1 MTSLPL
7 VLVHGFMGGSRQ
19 WDLQREHFG
28 NDRRLITPDLPGFGS
43 NANLEAPDSI
53 GGFAQ
58 FLMDEL
64 DRQDIH
70 RFALLGHS
78 MGGMIVQEMMAL
90 EPYRVAQLIL
100 YGTAATGNLPNRFET
115 FATSRQRILDDG
127 VRLSAQRI
135 SATWFLEF
143 EHADQY
149 EICASIAENSSLQA
163 MLAGL
168 NAMENWSRANK
179 LETIKCPTLIIW
191 GERDRTYGWE
201 QIEYLWKS
209 IPGCS
214 LAIMPNCS
222 HAAHLEK
229 PELFNLI
236 LGDFLEQG
244 IASKASRSV

>member
-1 MTSLPL
+1 
-7 VLVHGFMGGSRQ
+7 
-19 WDLQREHFG
+19 
-28 NDRRLITPDLPGFGS
+28 
-43 NANLEAPDSI
+43 
-53 GGFAQ
+53 
-58 FLMDEL
+58 
-64 DRQDIH
+64 
-70 RFALLGHS
+70 
-78 MGGMIVQEMMAL
+78 
-90 EPYRVAQLIL
+90 
-100 YGTAATGNLPNRFET
+100 
-115 FATSRQRILDDG
+115 
-127 VRLSAQRI
+127 
-135 SATWFLEF
+135 
-143 EHADQY
+143 
-149 EICASIAENSSLQA
+149 